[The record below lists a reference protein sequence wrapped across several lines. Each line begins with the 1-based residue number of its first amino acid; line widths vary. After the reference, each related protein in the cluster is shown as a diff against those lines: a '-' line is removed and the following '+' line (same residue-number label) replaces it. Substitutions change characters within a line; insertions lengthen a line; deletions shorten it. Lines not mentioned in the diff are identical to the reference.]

1 MKPVGESELAHV
13 ESLPRLNATLRW
25 FMLAMVLA
33 NIGSEMLFT
42 LLAVCL
48 AQLSASVQ

>member
-1 MKPVGESELAHV
+1 
-13 ESLPRLNATLRW
+13 
-25 FMLAMVLA
+25 MLAMVLA